1 LGSCSLA
8 PRTEAREVAMAT
20 RGWGEEDEGEEKKR
34 KGSPLAEREGK
45 RQSSIACIACF
56 VVVVVVVLFCFVL
69 FFIVKD
75 HWT

>member
-1 LGSCSLA
+1 MG
-8 PRTEAREVAMAT
+8 R
-20 RGWGEEDEGEEKKR
+20 WEEKER
-34 KGSPLAEREGK
+34 MLAEREGK